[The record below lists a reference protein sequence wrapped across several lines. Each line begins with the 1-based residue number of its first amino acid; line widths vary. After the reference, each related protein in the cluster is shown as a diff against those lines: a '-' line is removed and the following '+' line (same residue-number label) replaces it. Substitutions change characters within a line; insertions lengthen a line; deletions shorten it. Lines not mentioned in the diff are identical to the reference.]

1 MGFEF
6 SHRRGLSTVVKY
18 VQRAAHCGGST
29 MRDKYCDIRNCAPRY
44 EPNLIII
51 SDPARERSIPL
62 GLTPALAVVAS
73 CRSHGLVG
81 VQVLKLSSRYCFEL
95 APKQFENFFV
105 LRSVTAG
112 TNNGERIA
120 ASLVRFREEFPWDL
134 ATRALA

>member
-62 GLTPALAVVAS
+62 GLKPALAVVAS
-73 CRSHGLVG
+73 VEAMGTVGGL
-81 VQVLKLSSRYCFEL
+81 VLKLSSRSEFEL
-95 APKQFENFFV
+95 APEHFENFFIGSYRV
-105 LRSVTAG
+105 RRLLVPTAG
-112 TNNGERIA
+112 K
-120 ASLVRFREEFPWDL
+120 
-134 ATRALA
+134 